1 MFEALNSFISA
12 PQTFIVIQILVV
24 TVFFILLYLWMSYNS
39 FIIKLNQVKN
49 DFSDIIIELKRR
61 ASLID
66 QLVVMVQEYAKHEKT
81 TYENVTKAR
90 SALDTSKSIDDTVKA
105 ENMFTQT
112 LRSLFAVVENYPD
125 LKAQENFQSVM
136 RSLEDTEN
144 RIANFRTE
152 YNGTVQTY
160 NNAVQMFPSNLI
172 ANLFRFK
179 TESYFQ
185 VNTQE
190 IN

>member
-1 MFEALNSFISA
+1 
-12 PQTFIVIQILVV
+12 
-24 TVFFILLYLWMSYNS
+24 
-39 FIIKLNQVKN
+39 
-49 DFSDIIIELKRR
+49 
-61 ASLID
+61 
-66 QLVVMVQEYAKHEKT
+66 
-81 TYENVTKAR
+81 
-90 SALDTSKSIDDTVKA
+90 
-105 ENMFTQT
+105 
-112 LRSLFAVVENYPD
+112 
-125 LKAQENFQSVM
+125 M

>member
-125 LKAQENFQSVM
+125 LKLKKIS
-136 RSLEDTEN
+136 S
-144 RIANFRTE
+144 
-152 YNGTVQTY
+152 
-160 NNAVQMFPSNLI
+160 P
-172 ANLFRFK
+172 
-179 TESYFQ
+179 
-185 VNTQE
+185 
-190 IN
+190 